1 MTWMK
6 APQSLVELF
15 DETLPHAPAV
25 ERRKMFGYPAAFV
38 NGNMFAGVFQDQV
51 FARLAPAEKAAL
63 EAVHG
68 PHPFEPMAG
77 RPMQAYVRAP
87 DAVMADEAALAD
99 FLAKGLA
106 FTAALPAKEKTAK
119 APKAGKPAKG

>member
-1 MTWMK
+1 MAWTK

-15 DETLPHAPAV
+15 AETLPDAPGV

-51 FARLAPAEKAAL
+51 FARLAPGEKAAL

-68 PHPFEPMAG
+68 PLPFEPMAG

-87 DAVMADEAALAD
+87 DEVMADEAALAD

-106 FTAALPAKEKTAK
+106 HTAGLPPKEKTAK
-119 APKAGKPAKG
+119 PAKPAKG